1 MKKHSWGILLA
12 AAMMGLTGC
21 GGPDLNE
28 KQTSEAAEYM
38 AGLILKYDLG
48 YTDTLI
54 YPESTEEPG
63 TTGEPSATEMASASA
78 APDAQKGDSISAQG
92 QGDKTSDDTEVAF
105 GDFAKVLGLKDV
117 KVSFRTSSIV
127 KEYSSKN
134 ESSYVVYAPKGKRL
148 AVITLEMKN
157 TAKQDKKIYL
167 TEKGAE
173 YRLNLADG
181 TSATAEITAISND
194 LNFLNTKI
202 KAGKRSATV
211 LLFTVPDTTKS
222 LSGELTVSVGEQTA
236 TMKVK

>member
-1 MKKHSWGILLA
+1 MKKQSLGILLA
-12 AAMMGLTGC
+12 AALMGLTGC
-21 GGPDLNE
+21 GGPDLND

-48 YTDTLI
+48 YTDTLV

-63 TTGEPSATEMASASA
+63 EPEDPSATGAPAESA
-78 APDAQKGDSISAQG
+78 APGTQEGDGTSG
-92 QGDKTSDDTEVAF
+92 QGGDGKESGDTDTTS

-134 ESSYVVYAPKGKRL
+134 ESSYVVYAPKGQRL
-148 AVITLEMKN
+148 AVVTLNLKN
-157 TAKQDKKIYL
+157 NAKKDKKIYL
-167 TEKGAE
+167 TELGAE
-173 YRLNLADG
+173 YRLQLEDG

-202 KAGKRSATV
+202 KAGKGSSAV

-222 LSGELTVSVGEQTA
+222 LAGELTISAGEQTA
-236 TMKVK
+236 TIKIN

>member
-1 MKKHSWGILLA
+1 MKKQSWGILLA
-12 AAMMGLTGC
+12 AAMMGLSGC
-21 GGPDLNE
+21 GGPDLTD

-54 YPESTEEPG
+54 YPESTEESSA
-63 TTGEPSATEMASASA
+63 TEDPSATGAPVESA
-78 APDAQKGDSISAQG
+78 APGTQEGEGGKENDDTG
-92 QGDKTSDDTEVAF
+92 KTS

-117 KVSFRTSSIV
+117 KVSFRASSIV

-148 AVITLEMKN
+148 AVVTLNLKN
-157 TAKQDKKIYL
+157 TAKKDKKIYL
-167 TEKGAE
+167 TEMGAE
-173 YRLNLADG
+173 YRLQLEDG

-202 KAGKRSATV
+202 KAGKRSSAV

-222 LSGELTVSVGEQTA
+222 LAGELTVSAGGQTA
-236 TMKVK
+236 TMKITK